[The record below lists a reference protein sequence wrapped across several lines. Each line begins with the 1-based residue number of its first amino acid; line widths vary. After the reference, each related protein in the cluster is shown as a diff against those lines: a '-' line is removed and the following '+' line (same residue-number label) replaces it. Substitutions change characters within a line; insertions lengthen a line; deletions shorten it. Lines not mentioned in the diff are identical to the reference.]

1 MAGRPPLDLN
11 QKIRELLE
19 HTCPVELGVDS
30 PILNFDI
37 RVASALN
44 LIRYVDAH
52 IQRQPH
58 YQSVYDRH
66 KTLLHLQM
74 LGSLIEAFER
84 FLKEVAIV
92 CVDFVAPNVFDDR
105 FEKIPVRAGDLA
117 RQFDSG
123 SVGRAM
129 CESDT
134 WLSNKDINERFRK
147 FLKVHF
153 GDPWERLFPIG
164 NETPTAERERAMTLS
179 ILWQIRHNI
188 THNSGYLTDADAKK
202 ITLLAKTSIEGG
214 NELCPTL
221 HDLRYVKEF
230 LVETARHTN
239 NRIATRLAELLTEL
253 HAEDGSLFVAQEMAN
268 QISQKFQQPVVVGG
282 ATGFM

>member
-1 MAGRPPLDLN
+1 MTGRPPLDLN
-11 QKIRELLE
+11 QKIRELLQ
-19 HTCPVELGVDS
+19 HTCPVDLGVDS

-37 RVASALN
+37 RVDSALN
-44 LIRYVDAH
+44 LIRYVDTR
-52 IQRQPH
+52 IQQRAY

-66 KTLLHLQM
+66 MRLLHLQM

-84 FLKEVAIV
+84 YLKEVAIV
-92 CVDFVAPNVFDDR
+92 CVDFVAPHVFDDR
-105 FEKIPVRAGDLA
+105 FETFSVRAGDLA
-117 RQFDSG
+117 RQFESG

-134 WLSNKDINERFRK
+134 WLNNNEINDRFRK
-147 FLKVHF
+147 FLKPHF
-153 GDPWERLFPIG
+153 GESWERLFPIR
-164 NETPTAERERAMTLS
+164 NESPARERERATTLS

-221 HDLRYVKEF
+221 YDLRYVQQF

-239 NRIATRLAELLTEL
+239 NRVASRLADLLTEL
-253 HAEDGSLFVAQEMAN
+253 HSEDSSLFDPQEIAN
-268 QISQKFQQPVVVGG
+268 QISQKFQQPLVVGG
-282 ATGFM
+282 TTGVL

>member
-11 QKIRELLE
+11 RKIRELLQ

-37 RVASALN
+37 RVDSALN

-52 IQRQPH
+52 IQRQPY

-66 KTLLHLQM
+66 MTLLHLQM

-92 CVDFVAPNVFDDR
+92 CVDFVAPNVFDNR
-105 FEKIPVRAGDLA
+105 FESFPVRAGDLA

-123 SVGRAM
+123 SIGRAM

-134 WLSNKDINERFRK
+134 WLNNKNVNDRFRQ
-147 FLKVHF
+147 FLKPHF
-153 GDPWERLFPIG
+153 GDPWEPLFPVG
-164 NETPTAERERAMTLS
+164 NQNPAVEKERATNLS

-202 ITLLAKTSIEGG
+202 ITLLAKTNIEGG
-214 NELCPTL
+214 NELCPTP
-221 HDLRYVKEF
+221 HDLRYVKQF
-230 LVETARHTN
+230 LVETAKHTN

-253 HAEDGSLFVAQEMAN
+253 HAEDNSLFDTQDTAN
-268 QISQKFQQPVVVGG
+268 RISQKFQQPVAVGG
-282 ATGFM
+282 ATGVM